1 MEMEDLIVAKHREVF
16 GLESS
21 CETRLFFAPGRVNL
35 IGEHTDYNGGHV
47 FPCALTIGTYA
58 VVSVN
63 REHVLRLYSENFS
76 KEGIRTF
83 EIGEPLYHEA
93 NGWCNYVLGV
103 VDQLRK
109 RGHGITVGLDI
120 TISGNIPNG
129 AGLSSSASLELVT
142 ATLLNTMFQWSL
154 PKLELVKLCQ
164 KAENEFIGVA
174 CGIMDQFAIGM
185 GEKNAAILLDTARLT
200 YKLAPIVLEH
210 HQIVIANTNKR
221 RGLADSKY
229 NQRRGECE
237 RALEA
242 LKGSVEIQ
250 TLGDLSIEQ
259 FERVKGQIKEPVCV
273 RRAKHAVYENA
284 RTLEAYEALSAH
296 DLLRFGALMNASHR
310 SLRDD
315 YEVSCQELDVLVE
328 LAWSH
333 PGVLGARM
341 TGAGFGGCTVNLVE
355 NEQVASFIE
364 DVGSLYYKST
374 GLRADFYTASVGD
387 GAREVQ
393 R

>member
-1 MEMEDLIVAKHREVF
+1 MDNYVGHILVIVERVAKQ
-16 GLESS
+16 
-21 CETRLFFAPGRVNL
+21 
-35 IGEHTDYNGGHV
+35 
-47 FPCALTIGTYA
+47 ALPIHY
-58 VVSVN
+58 
-63 REHVLRLYSENFS
+63 L
-76 KEGIRTF
+76 
-83 EIGEPLYHEA
+83 
-93 NGWCNYVLGV
+93 
-103 VDQLRK
+103 
-109 RGHGITVGLDI
+109 
-120 TISGNIPNG
+120 
-129 AGLSSSASLELVT
+129 GLSH
-142 ATLLNTMFQWSL
+142 
-154 PKLELVKLCQ
+154 PYR
-164 KAENEFIGVA
+164 I
-174 CGIMDQFAIGM
+174 
-185 GEKNAAILLDTARLT
+185 KNSGL
-200 YKLAPIVLEH
+200 K
-210 HQIVIANTNKR
+210 VI
-221 RGLADSKY
+221 
-229 NQRRGECE
+229 
-237 RALEA
+237 
-242 LKGSVEIQ
+242 IQ
-250 TLGDLSIEQ
+250 EEVEQ